1 MSEIEPGMVDW
12 PSALAGRDWFHFS
25 GITCAISEK
34 STATVAAG
42 CRAAKAAGMTV
53 IAVNSPYVGPH
64 DLIDADMI
72 IENYLELR

>member
-1 MSEIEPGMVDW
+1 
-12 PSALAGRDWFHFS
+12 
-25 GITCAISEK
+25 
-34 STATVAAG
+34 
-42 CRAAKAAGMTV
+42 MTV